1 MNVRQFNGV
10 RLKSAR
16 VYRGLSVAELAEAL
30 ELQRQTISM
39 YETSK
44 ISTPDY
50 SIIQKMSTTLDFP
63 IEFFLQ
69 EDATTIESGSV
80 YFRSLLTTNK
90 KYRSEQE
97 ERVKFIAKIFTFLNE
112 YIEFSTPQLPEY
124 DGSDPEEAAIL
135 LRKFWQLGDKPID
148 SLVYVVEKNGI
159 IISRFKSDS
168 NFVDAFSQRIEID
181 GGVRYLVGY
190 SDNKT
195 SAARIHFDIAHELG
209 HVLLHGWS
217 EDIETLSKEEFKDI
231 EQQAH
236 NFAGAFLLPRDAF
249 LEDLGVYGNSID
261 YYCELKRKWKVSIA
275 AMIRRAYNLE
285 AISQFTYQQL
295 MRTMQKRGI
304 RKVEP
309 LDDSLKTVE
318 PAMLR
323 LAVDVLLE
331 KGVFTPKE
339 FVETLASEGSLS
351 LTSKEIEQ
359 LLDLPDGELGY
370 EDSHQEH
377 KLHLR
382 LIKPNKN

>member
-370 EDSHQEH
+370 EESHQEH

>member
-1 MNVRQFNGV
+1 M
-10 RLKSAR
+10 
-16 VYRGLSVAELAEAL
+16 
-30 ELQRQTISM
+30 
-39 YETSK
+39 
-44 ISTPDY
+44 
-50 SIIQKMSTTLDFP
+50 
-63 IEFFLQ
+63 
-69 EDATTIESGSV
+69 
-80 YFRSLLTTNK
+80 
-90 KYRSEQE
+90 
-97 ERVKFIAKIFTFLNE
+97 
-112 YIEFSTPQLPEY
+112 
-124 DGSDPEEAAIL
+124 
-135 LRKFWQLGDKPID
+135 
-148 SLVYVVEKNGI
+148 
-159 IISRFKSDS
+159 
-168 NFVDAFSQRIEID
+168 DAFSQRIELD
-181 GGVRYLVGY
+181 GGARYLVGY

-209 HVLLHGWS
+209 HILLHGWS
-217 EDIETLSKEEFKDI
+217 EDIETLSREEFREI

-236 NFAGAFLLPRDAF
+236 SFAGAFLLPRDTF

-261 YYCELKRKWKVSIA
+261 YYCELKKKWKVSIA

-351 LTSKEIEQ
+351 LASKEIEQ
-359 LLDLPDGELGY
+359 LLDLPDGELSY
-370 EDSHQEH
+370 EDSNQEH
-377 KLHLR
+377 KLYLR

>member
-112 YIEFSTPQLPEY
+112 YIEFSPPQLPEY

-217 EDIETLSKEEFKDI
+217 EDIETLSKEEFKEI